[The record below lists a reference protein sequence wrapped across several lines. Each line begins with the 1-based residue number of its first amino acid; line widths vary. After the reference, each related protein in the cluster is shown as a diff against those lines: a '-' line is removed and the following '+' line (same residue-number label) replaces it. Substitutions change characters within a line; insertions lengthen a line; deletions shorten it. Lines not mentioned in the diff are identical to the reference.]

1 MYWATIARIVT
12 WNRGKK
18 ALDKKDKTI
27 RVEKGD
33 VEFAKMWTN
42 EKVKLENKNL
52 HEVCKYLSKWY
63 NVKIIIDPALS
74 DDQSYTFT
82 LHDQSLEDIIR
93 IMSNISSINYHFTED
108 NTLMITL

>member
-1 MYWATIARIVT
+1 M
-12 WNRGKK
+12 K
-18 ALDKKDKTI
+18 
-27 RVEKGD
+27 KGD

-63 NVKIIIDPALS
+63 NVNIIIDPALP

-93 IMSNISSINYHFTED
+93 IMSNISSINYYFTED

>member
-1 MYWATIARIVT
+1 
-12 WNRGKK
+12 
-18 ALDKKDKTI
+18 
-27 RVEKGD
+27 
-33 VEFAKMWTN
+33 MWTN

-52 HEVCKYLSKWY
+52 HEVCNYLSKWY